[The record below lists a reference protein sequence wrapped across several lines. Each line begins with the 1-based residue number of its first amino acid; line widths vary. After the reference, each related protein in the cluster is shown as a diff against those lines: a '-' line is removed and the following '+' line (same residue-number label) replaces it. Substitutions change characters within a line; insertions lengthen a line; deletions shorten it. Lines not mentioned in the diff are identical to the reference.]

1 MTELKHA
8 KQNYQD
14 LRPVL
19 EALSRHDFHISVENE
34 PYTRLAA
41 EFLYFSDY
49 KGRPVYYIAH
59 YSELNGDLMA
69 DPEIEFAVDE
79 AEQPREPILFRNDYA
94 GRYEEV
100 YREVDGQLM
109 YSQRLRANLDE
120 FLHIWLQNLKRQG
133 FIKLIEEM

>member
-8 KQNYQD
+8 KQNYRD
-14 LRPVL
+14 LRPIL

-34 PYTRLAA
+34 PYTRRVA

-59 YSELNGDLMA
+59 YSTQNGDLMA

-79 AEQPREPILFRNDYA
+79 AAQTVEPVLFRNDYA
-94 GRYEEV
+94 GRYDEV
-100 YREVDGQLM
+100 YKDVDGQMM
-109 YSQRLRANLDE
+109 YSQHLRVSLDE
-120 FLHIWLQNLKRQG
+120 FLHTWLKNLKRQG
-133 FIKLIEEM
+133 FIKLIERM

>member
-14 LRPVL
+14 LRPIL
-19 EALSRHDFHISVENE
+19 EALPRHDFHISVENE

-59 YSELNGDLMA
+59 YSEQNGNLMA

-79 AEQPREPILFRNDYA
+79 AEQTIEPVLFCNDYT
-94 GRYEEV
+94 GSYDEV
-100 YREVDGQLM
+100 YKEVDGQMM
-109 YSQRLRANLDE
+109 YSQRLRVNLDE
-120 FLHIWLQNLKRQG
+120 FLHIWLKNLKQQG
-133 FIKLIEEM
+133 FIKLIKEM

>member
-14 LRPVL
+14 LRPIL

-59 YSELNGDLMA
+59 YSTQNGDLMA

-79 AEQPREPILFRNDYA
+79 AAQTVEPVLFRNDYT
-94 GRYEEV
+94 GSYDEV
-100 YREVDGQLM
+100 YKEVDGQMM
-109 YSQRLRANLDE
+109 YSQRLRVSLDA
-120 FLHIWLQNLKRQG
+120 FLHTWLKNLKRQG
-133 FIKLIEEM
+133 FIKLIERM

>member
-14 LRPVL
+14 LRPIL
-19 EALSRHDFHISVENE
+19 GALSRSDNHISVENE

-41 EFLYFSDY
+41 EYLYFRDY

-59 YSELNGDLMA
+59 YSTQNGDLMA

-79 AEQPREPILFRNDYA
+79 AAQTVEPVLFHNDYT
-94 GRYEEV
+94 GSYDEV
-100 YREVDGQLM
+100 YKEVNGQMM
-109 YSQRLRANLDE
+109 YSQRLRVSLDE
-120 FLHIWLQNLKRQG
+120 FLHIWLKNLKRQG
-133 FIKLIEEM
+133 FIKLIERM

>member
-14 LRPVL
+14 LRPIL

-41 EFLYFSDY
+41 EYLYFSDY

-59 YSELNGDLMA
+59 YSTQNGDLMA

-79 AEQPREPILFRNDYA
+79 
-94 GRYEEV
+94 V
-100 YREVDGQLM
+100 YKDVDGQMM
-109 YSQRLRANLDE
+109 YSQRLRVSLDA
-120 FLHIWLQNLKRQG
+120 FLHTWLKNLKRQG
-133 FIKLIEEM
+133 FIKLIERM